1 MCMNIYYRACIHWL
15 RDKSHIILDRE
26 RPSQNSLGH
35 LAEIEAGVNG
45 KDLCR
50 Q

>member
-15 RDKSHIILDRE
+15 RDKGHIILNWE
-26 RPSQNSLGH
+26 GSSQHSLGH
-35 LAEIEAGVNG
+35 LTEVEARVNSE
-45 KDLCR
+45 DLGW